1 MTVSEA
7 QNKARNKWDQEH
19 MKNGSYKMN
28 IELYKIFEK
37 YCIDKGLSKNGVIN
51 DAIKEVLKKDGYIM
65 QVEHE
70 K

>member
-1 MTVSEA
+1 MTVSNA
-7 QNKARNKWDQEH
+7 QNKARNKWDKEH

-28 IELYKIFEK
+28 IELYQIFEK

-51 DAIKEVLKKDGYIM
+51 DAIKEVLEKDGYIM